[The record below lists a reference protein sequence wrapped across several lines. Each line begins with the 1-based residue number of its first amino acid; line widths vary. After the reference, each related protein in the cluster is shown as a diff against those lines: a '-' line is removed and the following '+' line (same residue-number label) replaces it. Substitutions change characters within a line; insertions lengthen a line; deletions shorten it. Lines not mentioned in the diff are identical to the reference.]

1 MSSLFGLM
9 SIMGHFGVLS
19 GFGKIKQMAKNRR
32 FIA

>member
-1 MSSLFGLM
+1 M